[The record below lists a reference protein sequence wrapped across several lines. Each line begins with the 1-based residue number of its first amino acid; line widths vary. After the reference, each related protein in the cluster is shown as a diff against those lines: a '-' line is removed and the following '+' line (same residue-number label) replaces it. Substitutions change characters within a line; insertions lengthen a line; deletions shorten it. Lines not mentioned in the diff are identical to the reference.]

1 MWTKWDNPRELR
13 NPLFGPLT
21 AANRTSSYAFA
32 RAHVPQPLE
41 QGPSGGVRGRAAAIK
56 ARGGAPAPGAAAGR
70 SRSIG
75 SAMVGR

>member
-1 MWTKWDNPRELR
+1 MWLCLATKDELG
-13 NPLFGPLT
+13 NPLLGPLT

-41 QGPSGGVRGRAAAIK
+41 QGPSGGVRRRAAAIK